1 MNFKIRNMKKGRIAC
16 LIVGIAMSIT
26 SWSQGS
32 MGDIMGVMYENSQNK
47 VPAEG
52 GKVWVIDGA
61 ARIGSSVDENGRFRI
76 TAVPVGTY
84 QLKGSFYSDTL
95 TSQIIVRVDANG
107 IANVGELFILE
118 DITIAEEFKKIEYRD
133 PLINF
138 GDFGQSRIDALDIS
152 QSPVRNNPVDL
163 IVSRNSDIKV
173 NNNGEMIIRGA
184 RAGDMAY
191 FIDGVKMQEARA
203 IPSVA
208 IGGIT
213 VYSSAIPAS
222 FGDTTGGVI
231 IMETKSYHDLYRMWK
246 ISQTKVK

>member
-1 MNFKIRNMKKGRIAC
+1 MKKGWIMSLIA
-16 LIVGIAMSIT
+16 LFAVSST

-32 MGDIMGVMYENSQNK
+32 LGDIMGFMFENSKEK

-52 GKVWVIDGA
+52 GKVWVVDGA

-84 QLKGSFYSDTL
+84 QVKASYFSDTL
-95 TSQIIVRVDANG
+95 TANVVIRVDANG
-107 IANVGELFILE
+107 IANVGELYILE
-118 DITIAEEFKKIEYRD
+118 NITIVEGATIVTLTN

-138 GDFGQSRIDALDIS
+138 GDVGQSRIDALDIS
-152 QSPVRNNPVDL
+152 QSPLRNNPVDL

-191 FIDGVKMQEARA
+191 FIDGIKMQEAKA
-203 IPSVA
+203 IPSAA

-213 VYSSAIPAS
+213 VYSSAIPAAY
-222 FGDTTGGVI
+222 GDTTGGVI
-231 IMETKSYHDLYRMWK
+231 IMETKGYHDLYRMWK